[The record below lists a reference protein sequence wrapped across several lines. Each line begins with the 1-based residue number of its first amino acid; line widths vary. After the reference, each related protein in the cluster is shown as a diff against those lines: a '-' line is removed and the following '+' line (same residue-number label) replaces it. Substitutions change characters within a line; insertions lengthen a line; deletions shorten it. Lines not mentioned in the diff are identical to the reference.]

1 MKVKIKLYGRYKNK
15 TGKEEI
21 ELEIQEGDTIGDV
34 FDILIKKNP
43 ALKKDKNFIM
53 VSLNNIYS
61 TLETKIKKGDV
72 ITILPPI
79 VGGG

>member
-53 VSLNNIYS
+53 VSLNNNYS